1 MKQAIVFPEHFDF
14 ACIMNALDERGR
26 MNGRTLFIVAVLI
39 GSTWAGSL
47 VGRQIGN
54 KFLGSV
60 FGFSVGCYALGATKK
75 STFL

>member
-1 MKQAIVFPEHFDF
+1 MS
-14 ACIMNALDERGR
+14 
-26 MNGRTLFIVAVLI
+26 GRTLFIVAVLI

-54 KFLGSV
+54 KFLGTV

-75 STFL
+75 QTFL